1 MSEAEALNFIM
12 MACSNAIASF
22 ALYIT
27 FTTGYLTVAY
37 FVGAALSRF
46 QALCASGLFVIAAG
60 SIGLS
65 CIVQCNAFESAI
77 ATYPTLLNTL
87 PLWTTFSWQLA
98 MSIVIGIGILMS
110 LYFMYSVRVE
120 EGVSHEAKHT

>member
-1 MSEAEALNFIM
+1 MSEAEALEFIM

-37 FVGAALSRF
+37 FVGSVLSRF
-46 QALCASGLFVIAAG
+46 QALCASGLFAIASGA
-60 SIGLS
+60 IGLS
-65 CIVQCNAFESAI
+65 CIVQCNAFESAM
-77 ATYPTLLNTL
+77 ATYPTLLNAL
-87 PLWTTFSWQLA
+87 PLWTAFSWQLA

-110 LYFMYSVRVE
+110 LYFMYSIRAGEDVQ
-120 EGVSHEAKHT
+120 HQAKQT